1 MFGQHEN
8 HFVDVLLA
16 ENPVNNE
23 LGLVKNDIIFKSGA
37 ALPVSVVRYSSESD
51 VAGSGE
57 VKLEAVLGE
66 DADVVPQ
73 DGLGR
78 RCQLELLR
86 YDHVQSDENVERLE
100 PLEIVLLVRRVL
112 IHWKFWFILFI
123 TFLRKSK
130 LRHAS
135 YQ

>member
-1 MFGQHEN
+1 MTI
-8 HFVDVLLA
+8 L
-16 ENPVNNE
+16 
-23 LGLVKNDIIFKSGA
+23 KSEAA
-37 ALPVSVVRYSSESD
+37 ALPVSVVWYSRESD

-73 DGLGR
+73 DGLSR

-100 PLEIVLLVRRVL
+100 PLEIILLVRGVL
-112 IHWKFWFILFI
+112 IH
-123 TFLRKSK
+123 
-130 LRHAS
+130 
-135 YQ
+135 